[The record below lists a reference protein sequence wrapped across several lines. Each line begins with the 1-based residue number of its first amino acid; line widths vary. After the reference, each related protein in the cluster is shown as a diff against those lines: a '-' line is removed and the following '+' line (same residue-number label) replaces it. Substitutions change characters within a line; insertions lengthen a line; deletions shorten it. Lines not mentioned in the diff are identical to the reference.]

1 MKRVLLLVAVV
12 LSLSSAPAVAAPSP
26 GSSGLG
32 DRLFPQLGNGGYDVQ
47 HYDLD
52 LRYATSAPTQSIDGT
67 VTILAKATQDLSRF
81 DLDFAGQSVGKI
93 TVNGLP
99 AKFTRT
105 PDDLVIT
112 PKSPLRNGLP
122 FIVQVSHFVAAPTEA
137 NSDDFS
143 TTAFFLR

>member
-1 MKRVLLLVAVV
+1 M
-12 LSLSSAPAVAAPSP
+12 SSCSSQSFCRSP
-26 GSSGLG
+26 RARSWRRHRQASAGLG

-81 DLDFAGQSVGKI
+81 DLDFAGQSVGKSPS
-93 TVNGLP
+93 TALP

-105 PDDLVIT
+105 
-112 PKSPLRNGLP
+112 
-122 FIVQVSHFVAAPTEA
+122 A
-137 NSDDFS
+137 
-143 TTAFFLR
+143 TTW